1 MTRETTTSGKLGDL
15 AQFTAALAANA
26 PELPHLEGARVRLEK
41 LLGDAQDIAK
51 QQAAFVAS
59 KQEFSKRL
67 KTLLDEGQRLATGL
81 RKLLAENYG
90 VRSEKL
96 AEFGMQPFRGRKV
109 TTLKR
114 QKKDKAENAEP
125 PAPPTAPLDLNS

>member
-1 MTRETTTSGKLGDL
+1 MARETTTAGKMGDL

-41 LLGDAQDIAK
+41 LLGEAQEVAK
-51 QQAAFVAS
+51 QQAAFMAS

-67 KTLLDEGQRLATGL
+67 RTLLVEGQRLAKGL
-81 RKLLAENYG
+81 RKLLTENYG
-90 VRSEKL
+90 VRAEKL

-109 TTLKR
+109 ATLRRKAGE
-114 QKKDKAENAEP
+114 AENAEP